1 MIYLINMLDTKYYKV
16 GYTSNATA
24 VNRLAALQT
33 GCPRRLILLAEGDG
47 NEKDEANIHL
57 DIWRYHTDGGD
68 EWFELPDNVAN
79 KLIIKIGGIN
89 YGNNKIQRSISGPSP
104 LDVRPLCGRQ
114 QHQVTV
120 KRENVSGQP
129 TAHDNASTKHNVPV
143 VRRKHEIG
151 SATVLR

>member
-16 GYTSNATA
+16 GYTSKKTA
-24 VNRLAALQT
+24 ADRLAALQT
-33 GCPRRLILLAEGDG
+33 GCPRKLILLAEGEG
-47 NEKDEANIHL
+47 SEKDEANIHL
-57 DIWRYHTDGGD
+57 EIWRYRTDGGD
-68 EWFELPDNVAN
+68 EWFELPDDVAN
-79 KLIIKIGGIN
+79 IIKCKIGVMNGH
-89 YGNNKIQRSISGPSP
+89 NKIQRSFSGATP

-129 TAHDNASTKHNVPV
+129 TAHDNASTKHNVPT